1 MGYVFSP
8 KTTISL
14 MQNCDLPL
22 PTKLFT
28 GGDGVFVPSISKI
41 YGLELDNRV
50 KIYRDDKLE
59 ILKAL
64 HLSQTRATE
73 AEKKLRILAEE
84 KETVS
89 RLLLNESM
97 ILLAHRQWV
106 NLLEFHVMKLEREGQ
121 EEGRERASDQGEEW
135 SMREDCS
142 SKKWYAAVAVCFAIA
157 GVGFA
162 LGCRYLL

>member
-1 MGYVFSP
+1 MGYAFSP

-22 PTKLFT
+22 PTKLFS
-28 GGDGVFVPSISKI
+28 GGDGFFV
-41 YGLELDNRV
+41 
-50 KIYRDDKLE
+50 DKLE

-84 KETVS
+84 MEAVS
-89 RLLLNESM
+89 RLLVDESM

-106 NLLEFHVMKLEREGQ
+106 NLLEFDVLQLEREGQ
-121 EEGRERASDQGEEW
+121 EEERERASR
-135 SMREDCS
+135 SIREDCS
-142 SKKWYAAVAVCFAIA
+142 NKWYAAIAVCFAIA
-157 GVGFA
+157 GAGFA